1 MTLFSGMLFLHVAAA
16 LGIFTALGLESLQL
30 FHLRRAGSA
39 REAGVWVSLVPGLP
53 AMFGASAAVM
63 LLTGVYLAVQ
73 MSAWPQAWLKV
84 TMAGLVLMV
93 PFGAVSGRKMRAM
106 RNVIAV
112 AEPDEIS
119 LFRRLQDPVLKFSLG
134 IRIALVLGIV
144 LLMTAKPELRESM
157 GVIAASLLLG
167 FASALLFWRGAP
179 SPAVRARSG
188 E

>member
-16 LGIFTALGLESLQL
+16 LGIFTALCLEALQL

-39 REAGVWVSLVPGLP
+39 REAGVWLSLVPSLP

-63 LLTGVYLAVQ
+63 FLTGVYLAVQ
-73 MSAWPQAWLKV
+73 MSAWPAAWIKV
-84 TMAGLVLMV
+84 TMAELALMA
-93 PFGAVSGRKMRAM
+93 PFGAVSGRKMRSM
-106 RNVIAV
+106 RNAILSD
-112 AEPDEIS
+112 EPDEIGV
-119 LFRRLQDPVLKFSLG
+119 FRRLQDPVLKFSLS

-157 GVIAASLLLG
+157 GVIAASLLFG

-179 SPAVRARSG
+179 SPAVRAGSR